1 MDCYSHTRKLLRRR
15 TLKRSVRFQRQV
27 FKMGFHSFCNYCS
40 GCQLNLHFFGSIWA
54 LVVLDD
60 WARYNNFNS
69 FSHPIVILVLPRYW
83 QLADP
88 QTVRLLCVKI
98 RRAKEVAN
106 FSVGSNP
113 AEFARDRSQ
122 ILRRGLPL
130 WTVGVC
136 WLWQRFAKVG
146 RNYFAANTEWLHA
159 HLQPDCC
166 NLDFKSQQL
175 EQTDPWLPQT

>member
-1 MDCYSHTRKLLRRR
+1 M
-15 TLKRSVRFQRQV
+15 
-27 FKMGFHSFCNYCS
+27 
-40 GCQLNLHFFGSIWA
+40 
-54 LVVLDD
+54 VLDD

-69 FSHPIVILVLPRYW
+69 FSHPIVILVLPRDW

-130 WTVGVC
+130 
-136 WLWQRFAKVG
+136 
-146 RNYFAANTEWLHA
+146 
-159 HLQPDCC
+159 
-166 NLDFKSQQL
+166 
-175 EQTDPWLPQT
+175 

>member
-1 MDCYSHTRKLLRRR
+1 MDCYSHTRKLLWRR
-15 TLKRSVRFQRQV
+15 TLKGSVRFQRQV

-40 GCQLNLHFFGSIWA
+40 CSQLDLHFSGGIRA

-60 WARYNNFNS
+60 WARYNNFNP
-69 FSHPIVILVLPRYW
+69 FSHPIVILVLPRDW

-98 RRAKEVAN
+98 RRAKEVSN
-106 FSVGSNP
+106 FSVGANP
-113 AEFARDRSQ
+113 AKFTRDRSQ

-136 WLWQRFAKVG
+136 RLWQRLTKVG
-146 RNYFAANTEWLHA
+146 RNYFAANTEWLPA
-159 HLQPDCC
+159 HLQPDRC
-166 NLDFKSQQL
+166 NLDFKSQ
-175 EQTDPWLPQT
+175 